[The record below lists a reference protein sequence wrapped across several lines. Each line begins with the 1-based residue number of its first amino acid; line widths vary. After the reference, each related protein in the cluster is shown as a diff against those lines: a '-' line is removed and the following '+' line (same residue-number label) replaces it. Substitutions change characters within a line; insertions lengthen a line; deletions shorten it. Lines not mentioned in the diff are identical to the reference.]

1 MPPAPTEPAT
11 ELRLGQYLLID
22 LARPGHAP
30 ETIGVVLLD
39 VAADQVYLRFRRDW
53 DWLAPDEVDVL
64 SALEEDMDQAA
75 RQMGA
80 SAFVGWLEDSL
91 SNELRTGDREQ
102 VTMAS
107 ADKTLS
113 ALYRKHVS
121 SQILE
126 FKTHLPLY
134 SARAAATKFSEQQD
148 VSSEGWL
155 EVFNVPRLE
164 EGMFICRVEGRS
176 MEPKIP
182 SGSLCVFR
190 AGVTGSRQGR
200 LVLVENRA
208 SRGGETERY
217 TIKQYWSE
225 KSQHPE
231 GWTHTRILLKPLNP
245 DYEAWELDESGTY
258 AVIAEFVSVLDS

>member
-1 MPPAPTEPAT
+1 MPPASAEPVTA
-11 ELRLGQYLLID
+11 LRLGQYLLID
-22 LARPGHAP
+22 LARPGQSP

-39 VAADQVYLRFRRDW
+39 VAADQAYVRFRRDW
-53 DWLAPDEVDVL
+53 DTLAPDEADVL
-64 SALEEDMDQAA
+64 SALEEDMEQAA

-80 SAFVGWLEDSL
+80 SAFVTWLEESL
-91 SNELRTGDREQ
+91 SNDLRTGDREQ

-107 ADKTLS
+107 AEKTLN
-113 ALYRKHVS
+113 ALYRKHVP
-121 SQILE
+121 SQVRE

-148 VSSEGWL
+148 VTSEGWL
-155 EVFNVPRLE
+155 EVFDVPRLE

-190 AGVTGSRQGR
+190 SGVTGSRQGR
-200 LVLVENRA
+200 LVLVENR
-208 SRGGETERY
+208 SGSGGESERY

-225 KSQHPE
+225 KAQHPE

-245 DYEAWELDESGTY
+245 DFDAWELDEEGRY
-258 AVIAEFVSVLDS
+258 AVIAEFVSVLDA